1 MAFIVKQQA
10 MAVMAVTDDL
20 WILPPD
26 DLYIGQVTAAIGL
39 IEHRAYDGGTA
50 GTGLAA
56 FNVAQ
61 VNQPL
66 SAKSGCRATSPRPP
80 WPR

>member
-1 MAFIVKQQA
+1 
-10 MAVMAVTDDL
+10 MAVTDDL

-26 DLYIGQVTAAIGL
+26 DLYIGQVTAVIGL
-39 IEHRAYDGGTA
+39 IEHRANDGGAA

-61 VNQPL
+61 VNQSVECGSGPL
-66 SAKSGCRATSPRPP
+66 GITT
-80 WPR
+80 